1 MEQREKMLDG
11 VERYLL
17 EQGLTISQLLTHCA
31 KKDSELLSLS
41 PDNLRQ
47 YRSTYDQIESG
58 ALNKTQKGKLLEQLV
73 ELLFET
79 GSLFDRRKNYRTS
92 TNEIDLMLTWSSKA
106 RNAGIPNVFP
116 CFGDV
121 FICECKNYAEPVD
134 VTYVGKFYSLLA
146 SSDLPFGV
154 LVAWN
159 GVTGK
164 RGWAAANGLIRKIAL
179 RDKVYIVTLDKND
192 LKMIYQNNRNIYSIL
207 LEKKEALQN
216 DIDYEKYIQQH
227 EAEVHFHSPKMN

>member
-1 MEQREKMLDG
+1 
-11 VERYLL
+11 
-17 EQGLTISQLLTHCA
+17 
-31 KKDSELLSLS
+31 
-41 PDNLRQ
+41 
-47 YRSTYDQIESG
+47 
-58 ALNKTQKGKLLEQLV
+58 
-73 ELLFET
+73 
-79 GSLFDRRKNYRTS
+79 
-92 TNEIDLMLTWSSKA
+92 
-106 RNAGIPNVFP
+106 
-116 CFGDV
+116 
-121 FICECKNYAEPVD
+121 
-134 VTYVGKFYSLLA
+134 
-146 SSDLPFGV
+146 V